1 MNWRI
6 ARASLQGT
14 SHVTTNAPCQDYN
27 KVLQFNDYVI
37 IAVADGLGSASKSD
51 VGANIACSAAIDFVA
66 KELRDIQLQN
76 GLVLRLKKLL
86 RIQNGF
92 VHHLKKLFRRPVS
105 DRVDF
110 KKLLTMSVKH
120 ARNQI
125 FLRAKLENSLEQEYA
140 CTLVL
145 TIIRNSEY
153 HLVHVGDGAVVGV
166 FASENQETIETI
178 SGPDNGEYAN
188 STTPITSPY
197 YAEHV
202 RYACNSSDKKLQ
214 GIFVFTDG
222 IQNLCINHQTKQAFS
237 GFFTPILQWFREFA
251 PDVNLDDKCMEL
263 LDSPRIREKCD
274 DDLTL
279 VVCY

>member
-14 SHVTTNAPCQDYN
+14 SHVAGDVPCQDFN
-27 KVLQFNDYVI
+27 KVLQFNDYMI

-51 VGANIACSAAIDFVA
+51 IGANIACLAGIDYICD
-66 KELRDIQLQN
+66 ELSNVQLQN
-76 GLVLRLKKLL
+76 T
-86 RIQNGF
+86 
-92 VHHLKKLFRRPVS
+92 LFRRIKKFFRRSIPQPV
-105 DRVDF
+105 DYN
-110 KKLLTMSVKH
+110 KLLCNAVDY
-120 ARNQI
+120 ARNKISAQAI
-125 FLRAKLENSLEQEYA
+125 AESVPDTEYA
-140 CTLVL
+140 CTLIL
-145 TIIRNSEY
+145 TLIIGSEF

-202 RYACNSSDKKLQ
+202 RYACSSSDKKLQ
-214 GIFVFTDG
+214 GIFIFTDG
-222 IQNLCINHQTKQAFS
+222 IQNLCINHQTKQAFNE
-237 GFFTPILQWFREFA
+237 FFTPILKWFREFA
-251 PDVNLDDKCMEL
+251 PDENLDDKCVQL
-263 LDSPRIREKCD
+263 LNAPRIREKSD

-279 VVCY
+279 VVCYQNYQS